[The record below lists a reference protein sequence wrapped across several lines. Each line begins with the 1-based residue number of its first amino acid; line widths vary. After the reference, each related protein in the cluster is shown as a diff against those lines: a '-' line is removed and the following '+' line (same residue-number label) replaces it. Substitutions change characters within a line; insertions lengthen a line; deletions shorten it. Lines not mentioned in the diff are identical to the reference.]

1 MKTKL
6 FSFKLLLLIVL
17 SVFSSKAWG
26 QKTYKLVTATSDL
39 VAGSKY
45 LVASRNTAGDGQALG
60 SQNSGNYRNQSKITV
75 DTSLQIKVTP
85 ASASDGVEPFEIF
98 IQAGSSVNTYYL
110 YDGVNNTY
118 LIPSSG
124 NNTNNQL
131 KGQVLASDWTI
142 VFNAG
147 AAIITNTGNPNTNG
161 NRNLMSYNS
170 GATRFSCYASTQ
182 APIYLYKEISSGKTV
197 TFNANTGTGTMA
209 AQSSGVPANLTLN
222 QFQKTGYSFQNWHTD
237 MSGTGGTSYADG
249 QQYDFS
255 ADMTLYAQWQINQ
268 YNVSYNANASTS
280 GTVPLAQSANYNTS
294 INLATNTGTLART
307 GYKFNGWNTNAG
319 GTGTH
324 YNEGASFTMPANDV
338 TLYAEW
344 VSTAPSLSTTGSI
357 ASMTTTYGTA
367 STASNFTVNG
377 VNLTGG
383 NVKITPPAGFELSTT
398 SGGTY
403 TPTLTLP
410 VTAGSI
416 SSPVYVRL
424 ASTANAGTYNGG
436 LINLTDDTT
445 STNSS
450 IANSTVAA
458 KGLTVSG
465 IAASNKVYDR
475 GITATI
481 TGTGNL
487 VGVVPNDDVNLS
499 GTATGTFNNKTV
511 GTSKPVAISGFTL
524 TGAKAGN
531 YTLTQPTSTA
541 DITAKPLTTTG
552 ATAQNKAY
560 DNTTTATI
568 SGATLVGVIS
578 SDVVTVGGGGTFASA
593 NVGTGIA
600 VTPNLSLGGADAGN
614 YTLTQPSGLTA
625 NITAIAPTITPASIS
640 LNVNATANITSNSTG
655 ATSYTS
661 ANPAIAS
668 VNASGVVTGLAIGTT
683 TINVSQVANGN
694 YTAGTE
700 TVTVTVTEVATGTYR
715 TTSAG
720 SWPGGTSAATWER
733 MTATGWTTATPAAG
747 ATDLLIIRH
756 AVTSGGNIAAS
767 GGTKMQIDDQGTMSI
782 THPSTFASM
791 VVKKGGTLDVGGTG
805 VGFNA
810 SGATLDVEDGGK
822 VIISAALTNA
832 SVFWRAKE
840 NFAKGSTVEVTN
852 HSSPFFANPSQI
864 DTNADGYFFGNLT
877 FSGSSLALSVI
888 GVNDA
893 TVFNLTEG
901 DLTVNGTSN
910 NILLVTSQNKNVT
923 INGSVNVNA
932 GQLRGFSNVSGSV
945 STLTINK
952 DVNINA
958 GIFNF
963 AAGSGSVVN
972 YLRLKGNLT
981 TAASTTLQS
990 SDPDSDIYFIGNGVQ
1005 HVDVA
1010 GATNTARFRVKTGAS
1025 VELKNNLVLNKSSE
1039 LSVEDGA
1046 TLNFGYK
1053 TSDSSPS
1060 IISNGGEGT
1069 NKFALED
1076 GGTIKITHPKGVVKS
1091 IANDGNV
1098 QLAVSNKTF
1107 SSNATYHYVG
1117 KVNQE
1122 MGDALNS
1129 SSTKN
1134 VYVELAS
1141 NAVTISPSSSFG
1153 ITNTGTLDIRVG
1165 KLIENDVNY
1174 ITGGS
1179 SSTNGGTL
1187 KMAAG
1192 TQYYITKASA
1202 TTADSEYIPRFY
1214 NTNLLGGEIVLAST
1228 GNQTLRGGQTYKNLT
1243 FINGAEKTVST
1254 ATTAIDNILI
1264 KDNTVV
1270 NPGSSVFGGTS
1281 TTLTMQNT
1289 SLLKLSGGGTK
1300 PDMTGAY
1307 TLAPTTKIEFTGSAA
1322 KTIRLSPTY
1331 ANVTISG
1338 DNVSINSTTG
1348 GVTLQAGTNFHVTNT
1363 GVFKVKNIN
1372 GFSGAANTAVKNTNS
1387 PSITLDAGSTVD
1399 YTGVDQSITHQIP
1412 YANLS
1417 VSSAGVKTATGTTT
1431 VNQITTVSAGELKL
1445 PETANNVTSNIL
1457 EAQKGIH
1464 NTGGTVTFE
1473 NNAILMQDA
1482 EATNTGDI
1490 TLKRKATVPSAQYNI
1505 WSSPVAS
1512 QDLYALYGAAGAV
1525 PAGTVMEYIT
1535 KTDLFKPM
1543 PAGSLS
1549 VKAKAYSA
1557 KGLANN
1563 PSNAVTAVFK
1573 GVPNNADIQIPLSV
1587 EGNRFNAVGNPYPS
1601 NLDLNVL
1608 YQNNVSNNPS
1618 GIKNITNLIRFW
1630 DNTNNEILTQ
1640 QGAGYYANQYAI
1652 YNLDAGLGVP
1662 AGSAATGGDLT
1673 KIPDGIVKPGQGFI
1687 VRANTSGDR
1696 VLNFNNGQRIAAANA
1711 DTPYYKGTSGNTDR
1725 FWLSLETPGGIANT
1739 IAIAYNDLATNNND
1753 IYDTSILDANNSDLF
1768 YSLSDNQYKQ
1778 AIQSRKGGFADTDAV
1793 KLGAKYYK
1801 AGTHKIKVVKKAGA
1815 FDNGQNIYLHDKV
1828 LNTYTDISNGAY
1840 AFDTQAITDETRFE
1854 IVYKSGA
1861 VLGANDTHAKN
1872 AVVVYKTSDAFVVLS
1887 KTGSITKVELYDM
1900 NGRLLQVNDKAAT
1913 EQRLSH
1919 ETLSNGMY
1927 LLKITRGQNVEVKK
1941 VLK

>member
-6 FSFKLLLLIVL
+6 FSFKLLSLVLLSFV
-17 SVFSSKAWG
+17 SA
-26 QKTYKLVTATSDL
+26 
-39 VAGSKY
+39 
-45 LVASRNTAGDGQALG
+45 
-60 SQNSGNYRNQSKITV
+60 
-75 DTSLQIKVTP
+75 KV
-85 ASASDGVEPFEIF
+85 
-98 IQAGSSVNTYYL
+98 
-110 YDGVNNTY
+110 
-118 LIPSSG
+118 
-124 NNTNNQL
+124 
-131 KGQVLASDWTI
+131 
-142 VFNAG
+142 
-147 AAIITNTGNPNTNG
+147 
-161 NRNLMSYNS
+161 
-170 GATRFSCYASTQ
+170 
-182 APIYLYKEISSGKTV
+182 
-197 TFNANTGTGTMA
+197 
-209 AQSSGVPANLTLN
+209 
-222 QFQKTGYSFQNWHTD
+222 
-237 MSGTGGTSYADG
+237 
-249 QQYDFS
+249 
-255 ADMTLYAQWQINQ
+255 
-268 YNVSYNANASTS
+268 
-280 GTVPLAQSANYNTS
+280 
-294 INLATNTGTLART
+294 
-307 GYKFNGWNTNAG
+307 
-319 GTGTH
+319 
-324 YNEGASFTMPANDV
+324 
-338 TLYAEW
+338 
-344 VSTAPSLSTTGSI
+344 
-357 ASMTTTYGTA
+357 
-367 STASNFTVNG
+367 
-377 VNLTGG
+377 
-383 NVKITPPAGFELSTT
+383 
-398 SGGTY
+398 
-403 TPTLTLP
+403 
-410 VTAGSI
+410 
-416 SSPVYVRL
+416 
-424 ASTANAGTYNGG
+424 
-436 LINLTDDTT
+436 
-445 STNSS
+445 
-450 IANSTVAA
+450 
-458 KGLTVSG
+458 
-465 IAASNKVYDR
+465 AASNKVYDR

-487 VGVVPNDDVNLS
+487 VSVVSNDDVNLS
-499 GTATGTFNNKTV
+499 GSATGTFNTKTV
-511 GTSKPVAISGFTL
+511 GTSKPVATSGFTL
-524 TGAKAGN
+524 TGTK
-531 YTLTQPTSTA
+531 
-541 DITAKPLTTTG
+541 
-552 ATAQNKAY
+552 
-560 DNTTTATI
+560 
-568 SGATLVGVIS
+568 
-578 SDVVTVGGGGTFASA
+578 
-593 NVGTGIA
+593 
-600 VTPNLSLGGADAGN
+600 AGN

-625 NITAIAPTITPASIS
+625 NITAIAPTITPASMS

-694 YTAGTE
+694 YTAGTG
-700 TVTVTVTEVATGTYR
+700 TVTVTEVTTGTYR
-715 TTSAG
+715 TTSSG

-733 MTATGWTTATPAAG
+733 MTATGWTTATPAAN

-791 VVKKGGTLDVGGTG
+791 VVKKGGTLDVGETG

-822 VIISAALTNA
+822 LIISAALTNTSA
-832 SVFWRAKE
+832 FWRAKE

-852 HSSPFFANPSQI
+852 HSSPFFANRSQI

-877 FSGSSLALSVI
+877 FSGSLEGLSVI
-888 GVNDA
+888 GVNSA
-893 TVFNLTEG
+893 TDFNLTEG
-901 DLTVNGTSN
+901 DLTVNGTKN
-910 NILLVTSQNKNVT
+910 NILLVTSPNKNVT

-932 GQLRGFSNVSGSV
+932 GQLRGFSAASNST

-958 GIFNF
+958 GVFNF
-963 AAGSGSVVN
+963 APGSSSTVVN

-981 TAASTTLQS
+981 TALGTTLQS
-990 SDPDSDIYFIGNGVQ
+990 VDPDSDIYFIGNDIQ
-1005 HVDVA
+1005 YVDVA
-1010 GATNTARFRVKTGAS
+1010 GATNIARFRVKTGAS

-1060 IISNGGEGT
+1060 IISNGGTGT

-1107 SSNATYHYVG
+1107 SSNATYHYIG
-1117 KVNQE
+1117 KANQE

-1243 FINGAEKTVST
+1243 FSNGGEKTVST
-1254 ATTAIDNILI
+1254 ATAAIDNILI

-1338 DNVSINSTTG
+1338 DNVSVNSTTG

-1363 GVFKVKNIN
+1363 GVFKVKNSN
-1372 GFSGAANTAVKNTNS
+1372 GFSGAANTAVKNINS

-1445 PETANNVTSNIL
+1445 PETANNVASNVL
-1457 EAQKGIH
+1457 EAKKGIH

-1482 EATNTGDI
+1482 EAINTGDI
-1490 TLKRKATVPSAQYNI
+1490 ILNRKATVPSTQYNI
-1505 WSSPVAS
+1505 WSSPVKA
-1512 QDLYALYGAAGAV
+1512 QKLYELYGSAGAV

-1535 KTDLFKPM
+1535 KSDIFKPIID
-1543 PAGSLS
+1543 PNVTSDF
-1549 VKAKAYSA
+1549 AKGYSA
-1557 KGLANN
+1557 KGLADNA
-1563 PSNAVTAVFK
+1563 SGAVTAVFK
-1573 GVPNNADIQIPLSV
+1573 GMPNNGAESFDLSV

-1601 NLDLNVL
+1601 NLDLNKL
-1608 YQNNVSNNPS
+1608 YADNTSSNVS
-1618 GIKNITNLIRFW
+1618 GIKNITNLVRFW
-1630 DNTNNEILTQ
+1630 DNTNNEDFWQ
-1640 QGAGYYANQYAI
+1640 QGSNYSGNNYAI
-1652 YNLDAGLGVP
+1652 YNLDAELGVP
-1662 AGSAATGGDLT
+1662 ATGAASGGDST
-1673 KIPDGIVKPGQGFI
+1673 KIPDGIVKPGQGFM
-1687 VRANTSGDR
+1687 VRANTSGDK
-1696 VLNFNNGQRIAAANA
+1696 VLKFNNGQRLASAHAN
-1711 DTPYYKGTSGNTDR
+1711 TPYYKNSSNKDR
-1725 FWLSLETPGGIANT
+1725 FWLALETPGAIVNT

-1801 AGTHKIKVVKKAGA
+1801 AGTHKIKVIKKDGV
-1815 FDNGQNIYLHDKV
+1815 FEGGQNIYLHDKV
-1828 LNTYTDISNGAY
+1828 LNKYIDLTTEAYSFDASASSN
-1840 AFDTQAITDETRFE
+1840 DTRFE
-1854 IVYKSGA
+1854 IVYKPGA
-1861 VLGANDTHAKN
+1861 VLGAVDAQSKD

-1887 KTGSITKVELYDM
+1887 KADAITKVELYDM
-1900 NGRLLQVNDKAAT
+1900 NGRLIQVNDKVAK
-1913 EQRLSH
+1913 EQKLSH
-1919 ETLSNGMY
+1919 ETLSNGAY
-1927 LLKITRGQNVEVKK
+1927 LLKISRGQNVEVKK